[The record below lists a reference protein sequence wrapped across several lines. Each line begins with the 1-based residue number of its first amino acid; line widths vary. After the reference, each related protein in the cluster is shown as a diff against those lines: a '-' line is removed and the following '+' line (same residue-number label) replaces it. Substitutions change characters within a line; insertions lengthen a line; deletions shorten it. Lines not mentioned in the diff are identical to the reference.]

1 MFKLSEFNNK
11 YYEILNEVSIDER
24 NYRVVEIRHIITKA
38 SILLLLCDDKNR
50 VFNIAFKTPVTNSK
64 GTPHILEH
72 SVLCGSRKYNVKDPF
87 IELAKTSMNTF
98 LNAMTYPDKTCYPVA
113 SANLKD
119 FHNLVDVYLDAVFY
133 PNAITNDKIFRQEG
147 WHYEI
152 SDKNDDLKTNGV
164 VLNEMK
170 GAYSN
175 PDGILEAD
183 ILKNLYPGTNYAYEY
198 GGDPNEITNLSFEEF
213 KEFHDKYYSPSNSI
227 IFYYGDL
234 DYNLE
239 LENLQRDYLENFSYV
254 DANAKF
260 DDPKE
265 FLTDNEMISY
275 YSIDSEESL
284 DKAYISYSFSID
296 GEKKTLNSIVL
307 KILDYILFSSESA
320 ILRNK
325 FLDLGLGESIYSSCE
340 YSLKN
345 ILYSVTA
352 QNIDPKRKDEFKR
365 VLITSIEELLEN
377 GIDENILKAGIN
389 SINFQFEED
398 DFGRTPK
405 GLMQTL
411 AILETYLYS
420 DDFESHIKY
429 KDAFNYLNNIDLS
442 DKKNIFYEMLKTA
455 FINNKHRAINVLL
468 PKMGLIKENEK
479 KSSELLSE
487 FKNKLNSSEIDK
499 LIIEC
504 KELKEYQKAKD
515 SEENLSCI
523 PSLKVSDLEPTSD
536 YIDYVHEI
544 NENVDTVISYDNDKD
559 IIYLSLKF
567 DITDLNNEELNLF
580 NIASRLV
587 SKLDLKSMTYTEL
600 DNYIDINTGG
610 LDIAIVAYEKKVMFS
625 LGLRVMYDKCDIAFD
640 IIYKLLTE
648 SLFVDTK
655 RISILINE
663 IKANSLVSIISAG
676 HISALKRAGSTI
688 NYSFGISDKIDIL
701 GIAFN
706 KFINKFAS
714 NYENNSKLVNE
725 TLDLLFKK
733 LTQKKMY
740 LSLSM
745 NKIYHDDVINSY
757 KKFSDRLIRE
767 KVRNV
772 FTEENEKQLRE
783 NIKDISKFIPFDSF
797 DKKVAKEAII
807 VPSDVN
813 YVSISNSFDKKL
825 YSGAFKLIKTIFNYE
840 YLWTN
845 IRVLGGAY
853 GCMSIFDRSGTYSFV
868 SYRDPNLSKTNDT
881 FYGIYN
887 YLKNAKLSNNTIEKY
902 IIGSVGDYDNP
913 ISIIDKFKN
922 NFSAYINGISNEELR
937 QNRETLIHMKNND
950 VNELAEVFK
959 NIENSNAVAI
969 ISEKSIDEAEK
980 NYDSVWKLIE

>member
-1 MFKLSEFNNK
+1 MFKLSEYNCKF
-11 YYEILNEVSIDER
+11 YEVLNDVSIDER
-24 NYRVVEIRHIITKA
+24 NVRVVEIRHIVTKA
-38 SILLLLCDDKNR
+38 SILLLVCDDKNR

-113 SANLKD
+113 SSNLKD

-133 PNAITNDKIFRQEG
+133 PNAITNDKIFKQEG

-152 SDKNDDLKTNGV
+152 SDRNDELKTNGV

-170 GAYSN
+170 GVYSN
-175 PDGILEAD
+175 PDEILEAD
-183 ILKNLYPGTNYAYEY
+183 ILKNLYPDTNYAYEY
-198 GGDPNEITNLSFEEF
+198 GGDPNEVTNLSFEEF

-234 DYNLE
+234 DFNLE
-239 LENLQRDYLENFSYV
+239 LENLQKGYLENFSYV
-254 DANAKF
+254 DVNAKF
-260 DDPKE
+260 NDPKE
-265 FLTDNEMISY
+265 FTTDNEMISY
-275 YSIDSEESL
+275 YSIDSEESI

-325 FLDLGLGESIYSSCE
+325 FLNLGLGESIYSSCE

-345 ILYSVTA
+345 ILYTVIA
-352 QNIDPKRKDEFKR
+352 QNIDPKKKDEFKR
-365 VLITSIEELLEN
+365 VLITSIEELIEK

-389 SINFQFEED
+389 LINFRFAED

-405 GLMQTL
+405 GLMYTL
-411 AILETYLYS
+411 GILETYLYCN
-420 DDFESHIKY
+420 DFASHIRY
-429 KDAFNYLNNIDLS
+429 KDVFKYLNSIDLN
-442 DKKNIFYEMLKTA
+442 DKNNIFYEMLKSV

-468 PKMGLIKENEK
+468 PKIGLIKENEK
-479 KSSELLSE
+479 KNSELLLK
-487 FKNKLNSSEIDK
+487 FKNELNSNEIDK

-504 KELKEYQKAKD
+504 KELKEYQKTKD

-567 DITDLNNEELNLF
+567 DITDLNNEELSLF

-587 SKLDLKSMTYTEL
+587 SKLDLKSMTYTEF

-663 IKANSLVSIISAG
+663 TKANSLVSIISAG

-706 KFINKFAS
+706 RFINKLTS
-714 NYENNSKLVNE
+714 NYENNSKLINE

-733 LTQKKMY
+733 LAQKKMY

-745 NKIYHDDVINSY
+745 NKVYHDDVIKSF

-767 KVRNV
+767 KVRNIY
-772 FTEENEKQLRE
+772 TEKDEEKLKE
-783 NIKDISKFIPFDSF
+783 NIKEISKFIPFDSF
-797 DKKVAKEAII
+797 DKKVHKEAIV

-813 YVSISNSFDKKL
+813 YVSISNSFDNKL
-825 YSGAFKLIKTIFNYE
+825 YSGALKLIKTIFNYE

-950 VNELAEVFK
+950 VNELAEVF
-959 NIENSNAVAI
+959 NRIESSDAVAI
-969 ISEKSIDEAEK
+969 ISEKSIDEAK
-980 NYDSVWKLIE
+980 QNYDSVWKLIE